1 MLLEAIRGPFDRLQH
16 RRAVYLSDALAVSW
30 IVPGPVFTASSR
42 VPIKM
47 ASGAFRYQNAN
58 GKQCVWWPT
67 RACRGDPLAPYSL
80 RELRPPG
87 LEFCGNSRDLR
98 QWSTERFPVE
108 IGASPSLS
116 CWGLDGCTVG
126 AFFKVQRRPI
136 MHPVKHTKNHA
147 AQPFQPYLLPFD
159 LFSRFLFLLHLG
171 PVQGVTKRA
180 IFFSA
185 SVLSS
190 GSEKARS
197 DADPLAVPFPDGKCA
212 A

>member
-16 RRAVYLSDALAVSW
+16 RRVVYLSDALAVSW
-30 IVPGPVFTASSR
+30 IAPGPFFTASSR

-108 IGASPSLS
+108 IGVSPSLS
-116 CWGLDGCTVG
+116 CWGWTVAPWVHFLRCSVGPLCTLSNTQ
-126 AFFKVQRRPI
+126 KTMQR
-136 MHPVKHTKNHA
+136 NHSSRISCHSID
-147 AQPFQPYLLPFD
+147 FQDFC
-159 LFSRFLFLLHLG
+159 FCCTWARC
-171 PVQGVTKRA
+171 
-180 IFFSA
+180 
-185 SVLSS
+185 
-190 GSEKARS
+190 KA
-197 DADPLAVPFPDGKCA
+197 
-212 A
+212 